1 MVNNFQSWKEFFES
15 IPDVEEHFFTKEQGE
30 VVGSYLQARANN
42 IYLNL
47 LDAVES
53 FEGCKFIKFLTIRKI
68 GTQLLQNQKQRLD
81 AINKSQELYVDWCKA
96 QVQGLS
102 DISANFNA
110 VPTVD
115 VKQAVVSLI
124 LETQIVT
131 QITRLGTQTT
141 LLEDELK
148 REHFCLECCSGGG
161 F

>member
-15 IPDVEEHFFTKEQGE
+15 IPEVENHFFTKEQGE

-47 LDAVES
+47 LDAVED
-53 FEGCKFIKFLTIRKI
+53 FEGCKFIKFFTIRKI

-96 QVQGLS
+96 QVQGLTEM
-102 DISANFNA
+102 SATFSNN
-110 VPTVD
+110 PIVD
-115 VKQAVVSLI
+115 VKQAILSLI
-124 LETQIVT
+124 IETQIVT

-141 LLEDELK
+141 LLEEELK
-148 REHFCLECCSGGG
+148 RSHFCLECCNGGG